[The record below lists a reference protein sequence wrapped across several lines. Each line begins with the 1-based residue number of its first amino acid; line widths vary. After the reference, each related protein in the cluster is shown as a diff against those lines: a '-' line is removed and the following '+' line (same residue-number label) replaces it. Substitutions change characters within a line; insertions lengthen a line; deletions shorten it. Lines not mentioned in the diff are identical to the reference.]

1 MNLRAIKIIDLDH
14 SVLDNSAVERIEESI
29 KELNAEAKSIESKIA
44 ERKTDIDE
52 LKNLQF
58 KSKEDKKE
66 AERTGKITVIN
77 ETVAGYNDELLAIG
91 YKVADLVIELR
102 VEKESIVEEQRRG
115 VYRFKHK
122 ACVNYRDAG
131 RRPPWKFMWCHYSDF
146 DNYGMYREWQISFG
160 STAVTINK
168 DRYVPEGV
176 PVNSEGHFVFKDV
189 ILMKEDLQKYLLR
202 QQVARARGEGA
213 GRAELDALDSE
224 FASQGAN
231 LSDKHKEELL
241 SSEGR

>member
-1 MNLRAIKIIDLDH
+1 MNLRGIKIIDLDH

-29 KELNAEAKSIESKIA
+29 KELNAEAKIIEAQIA
-44 ERKTDIDE
+44 ERKTNIDE
-52 LKNLQF
+52 LKNLGF
-58 KSKEDKKE
+58 KRKQEEKET
-66 AERTGKITVIN
+66 ERAGKITVIS
-77 ETVAGYNDELLAIG
+77 ETVAGYNAELLTIAS
-91 YKVADLVIELR
+91 KVTGLEIELR

-176 PVNSEGHFVFKDV
+176 PINSEGHYVFKDV